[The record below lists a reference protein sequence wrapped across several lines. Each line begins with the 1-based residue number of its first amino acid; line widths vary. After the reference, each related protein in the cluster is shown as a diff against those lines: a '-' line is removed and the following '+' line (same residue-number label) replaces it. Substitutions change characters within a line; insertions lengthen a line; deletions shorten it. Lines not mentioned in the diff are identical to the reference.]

1 MGNPLKFTLVLER
14 CGTFSSEAMDVGT
27 PKGNDLIAES
37 KVMQLSCIENFEI
50 EIQDCSNSSRGSNL
64 YLQQASSS
72 SSTLEKVQ
80 AGHVSSFFGR
90 SLN

>member
-14 CGTFSSEAMDVGT
+14 CGTFTSEAMDVGT

-37 KVMQLSCIENFEI
+37 KVMQLSCIEI
-50 EIQDCSNSSRGSNL
+50 EIQDWSNSNRGSNL
-64 YLQQASSS
+64 YLQQGSSS
-72 SSTLEKVQ
+72 STTLEKVQ
-80 AGHVSSFFGR
+80 AGHVTSVFGR